1 MMKSVRIGASVG
13 FWGDIFTSAVDVARY
28 GEVKYIC
35 GDSLAELTMAI
46 LQKAKNKNPNDGYTK
61 DIFPLMNSLLPIC
74 REKGI
79 KIISNCGGINPMGAT
94 EAVKGIAKKL
104 GLSDIK
110 IAVVEGDNII
120 HRLKEFAG
128 KGYLDNLGE
137 ESGNLQERILFA
149 NVYLG
154 GREIAKALETGA
166 DIVITGRTTD
176 SGQFLGPAMYE
187 LGWQEDEWDKI
198 AQGIV
203 LGHLMECSGQATG
216 GNFSG
221 EWWKVEKLGNLG
233 YPVSEIFENGE
244 FIFSK
249 PKNTGGRVCVD
260 TVKEQFLYEIHDP
273 KCYLTPDV
281 IVDFSTVKLE
291 DVGID
296 QVKVSGATGKPK
308 PKTLKAIMGY
318 TAGFVGEGSITYS
331 WPDALPKA
339 RKAEEII
346 RHRID
351 MQGIK
356 AEEIHSEYIGLN
368 SIHGPLAQDPQYELN
383 EVMLRV
389 AVRTSSKDEA
399 AKIGREFPALALNGP
414 PHASGLGGMHS
425 VRELIGQKAAL
436 IPREE
441 IEPTVKIS
449 VVEV

>member
-1 MMKSVRIGASVG
+1 MKSVRIGASVG

-28 GEVKYIC
+28 GDVKYIC

-61 DIFPLMNSLLPIC
+61 DVFPLMNSLLPIC

-110 IAVVEGDNII
+110 IAVVEGDNML
-120 HRLKEFAG
+120 HRLKEFTE
-128 KGYLDNLGE
+128 KGYFGSLGNE
-137 ESGNLQERILFA
+137 LGSLEDRILFA

-187 LGWQEDEWDKI
+187 LGWREGDWDKL

-221 EWWKVEKLGNLG
+221 EWWKVDKLGNLG
-233 YPVSEIFENGE
+233 YPVSEVFENGE

-260 TVKEQFLYEIHDP
+260 TVKEQLLYEIHDP
-273 KCYLTPDV
+273 TNYITPDV
-281 IVDFSTVKLE
+281 IVDFSSVKLE
-291 DVGID
+291 DVAEN
-296 QVKVSGATGKPK
+296 QVKVSGALGKPK
-308 PKTLKAIMGY
+308 PPTLKAIMGY
-318 TAGFVGEGSITYS
+318 TTGYVGEGSITYS

-351 MQGIK
+351 MQEIK
-356 AEEIHSEYIGLN
+356 YEEIHSEYIGLN
-368 SIHGPLAQDPQYELN
+368 SIHGPLAPDLPYEPN

-389 AVRTSSKDEA
+389 AVRTNTKEEA

-425 VRELIGQKAAL
+425 VRELIGQKSAL

-441 IEPTVKIS
+441 IEPIVKIS

>member
-1 MMKSVRIGASVG
+1 MKSVRIGASVG

-28 GEVKYIC
+28 GDVKYIC

-46 LQKAKNKNPNDGYTK
+46 LQKARNKNPKDGYTK
-61 DIFPLMNSLLPIC
+61 DVFPLMTSLLPIC
-74 REKGI
+74 KEKGI
-79 KIISNCGGINPMGAT
+79 KIISNCGGINPQGAM

-104 GLSDIK
+104 GLSDLK
-110 IAVVEGDNII
+110 IAVVEGDNILD
-120 HRLKEFAG
+120 RLKEFAD
-128 KGYLDNLGE
+128 KGYLGNLGAE
-137 ESGNLQERILFA
+137 TGSLGDKILFA

-154 GREIAKALETGA
+154 GREIAKALATGA

-176 SGQFLGPAMYE
+176 SAQFLGPAMYE
-187 LGWQEDEWDKI
+187 LGWQEDDWDKI

-221 EWWKVEKLGNLG
+221 EWWKVDKLGNLG
-233 YPVSEIFENGE
+233 YPVSEIYENGE

-249 PKNTGGRVCVD
+249 PQNTGGMVCVD
-260 TVKEQFLYEIHDP
+260 TVKEQLLYEIHDP
-273 KCYLTPDV
+273 TCYLTPDV
-281 IVDFSTVKLE
+281 IVDFSSVKLE
-291 DVGID
+291 NIGTD
-296 QVKVSGATGKPK
+296 QVKVTGATGKPK
-308 PKTLKAIMGY
+308 PPTLKATLGY

-346 RHRID
+346 RGRID
-351 MQGIK
+351 MQGINY
-356 AEEIHSEYIGLN
+356 EEIHSEYIGLN
-368 SIHGPLAQDPQYELN
+368 SIHGPLAPEPECEIN

-389 AVRTSSKDEA
+389 AVRTSTKDEA

-425 VRELIGQKAAL
+425 IRELIGQKTAL

-441 IEPTVKIS
+441 IEPLVKIS
-449 VVEV
+449 VEEV